1 MIPNKVYDIVI
12 NLLPMII
19 LFSVVMVLI
28 RVVTCL
34 YAKEKIVF
42 YKEIKNLIYII
53 YCFALFKLV
62 TTTDFSSYSHNFTL
76 FKEILRYQTDSMLF
90 FRNVIGNI
98 LLFVP
103 FGYLITDM
111 IHEKAH
117 KSNIFITTFIIIITS
132 LTIEVI
138 QMFIGRSFDID
149 DIFLNAIGGILG
161 FISYQ
166 LIHLLFKILPEKYTN
181 NFMKGLIY
189 IIICT
194 IFVVAFC
201 VLYTLR

>member
-1 MIPNKVYDIVI
+1 MIPNKVYDILI
-12 NLLPMII
+12 NLLPMIV
-19 LFSVVMVLI
+19 LFSIVMILI
-28 RVVTCL
+28 RVISSL
-34 YAKEKIVF
+34 YAKDKIIV

-76 FKEILRYQTDSMLF
+76 FKEIMRYQTDSMLF

-111 IHEKAH
+111 IHEKAN
-117 KSNIFITTFIIIITS
+117 KCNIFITTFIVIVTS
-132 LTIEVI
+132 LAIEVI

-149 DIFLNAIGGILG
+149 DILLNAIGGIVG
-161 FISYQ
+161 YISYK
-166 LIHLLFKILPEKYTN
+166 LIHLLFKILPDKYTN
-181 NFMKGLIY
+181 NFTKGLIY
-189 IIICT
+189 IIIST
-194 IFVVAFC
+194 LFVITFC
-201 VLYTLR
+201 VLYTMR

>member
-1 MIPNKVYDIVI
+1 MIPNKVYDILI
-12 NLLPMII
+12 NLLPMIV
-19 LFSVVMVLI
+19 LFSIVMTLV
-28 RVVTCL
+28 RVISCL
-34 YAKEKIVF
+34 YAKEKIIF

-98 LLFVP
+98 LLFIP

-111 IHEKAH
+111 IHEKAN
-117 KSNIFITTFIIIITS
+117 KSNIFITTFIILVTS
-132 LTIEVI
+132 LAIEII

-149 DIFLNAIGGILG
+149 DIFLNVIGGILG

-166 LIHLLFKILPEKYTN
+166 LIHLLFKILPEKLTN
-181 NFMKGLIY
+181 NFTKGIIY
-189 IIICT
+189 VVICT
-194 IFVVAFC
+194 IFVITFYI
-201 VLYTLR
+201 LYTMR

>member
-76 FKEILRYQTDSMLF
+76 FKEILRYKTDSMLF

-166 LIHLLFKILPEKYTN
+166 LIHLLFKILPERYTN

>member
-1 MIPNKVYDIVI
+1 MIPNKVYDILI
-12 NLLPMII
+12 NLLPMIV
-19 LFSVVMVLI
+19 LFSIVMTLV
-28 RVVTCL
+28 RVISCL
-34 YAKEKIVF
+34 YAKEKIIF

-98 LLFVP
+98 LLFIP

-111 IHEKAH
+111 IHEKAN
-117 KSNIFITTFIIIITS
+117 KSNIFITTLIILVTS
-132 LTIEVI
+132 LAIEII

-149 DIFLNAIGGILG
+149 DIFLNVIGGILG

-166 LIHLLFKILPEKYTN
+166 LIHLLFKILPEKLTN
-181 NFMKGLIY
+181 NFTKGIIY
-189 IIICT
+189 VVICT
-194 IFVVAFC
+194 IFVITFYI
-201 VLYTLR
+201 LYTMR